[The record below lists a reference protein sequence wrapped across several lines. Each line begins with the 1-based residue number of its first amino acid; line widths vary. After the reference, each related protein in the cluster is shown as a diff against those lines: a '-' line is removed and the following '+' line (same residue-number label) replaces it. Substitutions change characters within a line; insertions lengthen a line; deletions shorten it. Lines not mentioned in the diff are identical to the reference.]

1 MLTHFDYNIS
11 CLIVSFYDAKL
22 ATRGQGETDYITI
35 YGLLGLFQSLAFL
48 TAILLVN
55 HRTLAA
61 SLRLHNSIFR
71 KVLRSTIDFVWSTP
85 VGQIGNRF
93 SKDMDETDVI
103 LPNTFKNFINQCMR
117 ITGTLFI
124 VQYTYPSIMFVV
136 FPLSLAVVWV
146 LKTYITTSRLMRRMS
161 AASMSVV
168 NAHLAESIAGVSTIR
183 AYKLQW
189 KVYMYF

>member
-1 MLTHFDYNIS
+1 MVVGMGINQVTQGNQRYAEHNAYVIISMVIIIMLTHFNFNIS

-93 SKDMDETDVI
+93 SKDMDESEFFTI
-103 LPNTFKNFINQCMR
+103 LKN
-117 ITGTLFI
+117 
-124 VQYTYPSIMFVV
+124 
-136 FPLSLAVVWV
+136 
-146 LKTYITTSRLMRRMS
+146 
-161 AASMSVV
+161 
-168 NAHLAESIAGVSTIR
+168 
-183 AYKLQW
+183 
-189 KVYMYF
+189 

>member
-1 MLTHFDYNIS
+1 MNIFYCTLTEN
-11 CLIVSFYDAKL
+11 K
-22 ATRGQGETDYITI
+22 TQGETDYITI
-35 YGLLGLFQSLAFL
+35 YGLLGLLQSTAFL

-55 HRTLAA
+55 QRTLSA
-61 SLRLHNSIFR
+61 SLKLHNSIFR

-103 LPNTFKNFINQCMR
+103 LPNTFKNFVNQCMR
-117 ITGTLFI
+117 IGGTLFI
-124 VQYTYPSIMFVV
+124 VQYTYPSITFVV
-136 FPLSLAVVWV
+136 FPLSLAVIWV

-168 NAHLAESIAGVSTIR
+168 NAHLAETIAGVSTIR

-189 KVYMYF
+189 KVL

>member
-1 MLTHFDYNIS
+1 M
-11 CLIVSFYDAKL
+11 KKE
-22 ATRGQGETDYITI
+22 TRLQGETDYITI
-35 YGLLGLFQSLAFL
+35 YGILGLLQSIAFL

-71 KVLRSTIDFVWSTP
+71 KILHCTIDFVWSTP

-103 LPNTFKNFINQCMR
+103 LPNTFKNFTNQCMR
-117 ITGTLFI
+117 IGGTLFI
-124 VQYTYPSIMFVV
+124 VTYTYPSIIFVV
-136 FPLSLAVVWV
+136 FPLSVAVVWI

-168 NAHLAESIAGVSTIR
+168 NAHLAETIAGVATIR
-183 AYKLQW
+183 AYKIQW
-189 KVYMYF
+189 KVSKKLNIKHP

>member
-1 MLTHFDYNIS
+1 M
-11 CLIVSFYDAKL
+11 
-22 ATRGQGETDYITI
+22 
-35 YGLLGLFQSLAFL
+35 
-48 TAILLVN
+48 
-55 HRTLAA
+55 
-61 SLRLHNSIFR
+61 
-71 KVLRSTIDFVWSTP
+71 WSTP

-168 NAHLAESIAGVSTIR
+168 NAHLAETIAGVSTIR

-189 KVYMYF
+189 KVRRRN